1 MPEPRVAELA
11 RNTAETRIT
20 VSIRLD
26 GTGEAQVATGI
37 GFFDHMLTHIAK
49 HGLFDLTVEA
59 AGDLHIDAH
68 HTVEDVGI
76 TLGKAFREAL
86 ADMRGVRRFGHAVV
100 PMDEAL
106 AEAAIDISG
115 RPFLVFQADFAGK
128 RVGAFDAEL
137 AEEFFRAFAMN
148 ARITLHLEL
157 RRGANVHHGIEALF
171 KAFARALDD
180 ASRRDGR
187 SDAVPSTKGML
198 DV

>member
-11 RNTAETRIT
+11 RNTAETRIA

-26 GTGEAQVATGI
+26 GTGEAQVATGV

-76 TLGKAFREAL
+76 TL
-86 ADMRGVRRFGHAVV
+86 
-100 PMDEAL
+100 
-106 AEAAIDISG
+106 
-115 RPFLVFQADFAGK
+115 
-128 RVGAFDAEL
+128 
-137 AEEFFRAFAMN
+137 
-148 ARITLHLEL
+148 HLEL
-157 RRGANVHHGIEALF
+157 RRGANVHHGIEVLF
-171 KAFARALDD
+171 KAFARALDG

>member
-1 MPEPRVAELA
+1 MPEPRVAELV
-11 RNTAETRIT
+11 RNTAETRIA
-20 VSIRLD
+20 VLIRLD
-26 GTGEAQVATGI
+26 GAGEAHAATGV

-49 HGLFDLTVEA
+49 HGLFDVTVEA
-59 AGDLHIDAH
+59 EGDLHIDAH

-86 ADMRGVRRFGHAVV
+86 GDMRGVRRFGHAVV

-115 RPFLVFQADFAGK
+115 RPFLAFHADFAGK
-128 RVGAFDAEL
+128 RVGGFDAEL
-137 AEEFFRAFAMN
+137 TEEFFRAFAMN
-148 ARITLHLEL
+148 ARITLHLDL
-157 RRGANVHHGIEALF
+157 RRGANVHHSIEVLF

-187 SDAVPSTKGML
+187 SDAIPSTKGML